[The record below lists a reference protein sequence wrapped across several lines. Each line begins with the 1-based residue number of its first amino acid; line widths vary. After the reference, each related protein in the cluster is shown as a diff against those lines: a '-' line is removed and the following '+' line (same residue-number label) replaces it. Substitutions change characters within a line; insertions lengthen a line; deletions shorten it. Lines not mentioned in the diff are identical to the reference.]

1 MTTSTTIYPL
11 MAFRLSEQLRVAIA
25 AEARRRGVSKSSI
38 VRDAL
43 LSHLA
48 ACADLPA
55 ESLDSTPS
63 YN

>member
-11 MAFRLSEQLRVAIA
+11 MAFRLSEKLRAAIA
-25 AEARRRGVSKSSI
+25 TEARRRGVSKSSI

-48 ACADLPA
+48 AGGDIPG
-55 ESLDSTPS
+55 ESADSTPS
-63 YN
+63 CN